1 MSGVLIWIDHF
12 NGAALPISW
21 EALAAAHKVADAHQS
36 SVTALVFG
44 QNSEQ
49 VVQQAFAH
57 GAERVVRCD
66 DETLADFRLEP
77 YAALLDKIVQDEQP
91 LAVFGPASLRG
102 RELLAAAAADAN
114 AGLLSD
120 ITALEVV
127 GDGLQAIR
135 PVFDGKVN
143 STATSNGG
151 GGQIVSLR
159 RPRLPPL
166 YPDAH
171 KRGGGING
179 WPCPPHDKNG
189 NKVKNLDG
197 K

>member
-12 NGAALPISW
+12 RGTALPISW
-21 EALAAAHKVADAHQS
+21 EALAAAHKAADAHHIP
-36 SVTALVFG
+36 VTALVFG
-44 QNSEQ
+44 QNIEQ
-49 VVQQAFAH
+49 LVQQAFAY

-135 PVFDGKVN
+135 PVYDAKVN
-143 STATSNGG
+143 STATINGG
-151 GGQIVSLR
+151 TIQIVTAR
-159 RPRLPPL
+159 GPCFTAF
-166 YPDAH
+166 YPHAN
-171 KRGGGING
+171 KRGEMISGGPVLTEEQNFTKKTSL
-179 WPCPPHDKNG
+179 PG
-189 NKVKNLDG
+189 N
-197 K
+197 